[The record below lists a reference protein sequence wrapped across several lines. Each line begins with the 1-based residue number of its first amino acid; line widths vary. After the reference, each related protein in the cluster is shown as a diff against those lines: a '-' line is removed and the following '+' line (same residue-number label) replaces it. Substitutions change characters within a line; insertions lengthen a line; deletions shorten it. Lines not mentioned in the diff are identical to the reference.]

1 MGVLD
6 EIKSRIDIADLI
18 GREVELRRAGRLYKG
33 LCPFHPDRN
42 PSFFV
47 YPDQWTYHCF
57 GCGAHGS
64 GIDFVMN
71 RRGLSFAE
79 ALAFLAREAGVEL
92 RPVRPAEPGETDR
105 VMAANQLAAEFF
117 QAMLRVHRPARV
129 YLAGRGLDL
138 PTVQAFGLGY
148 APADGTALLDRLA
161 GAGFDADLLVAAG
174 LAVRREG
181 GAVVDRFRDRVMF
194 PIRDARGRVVGF
206 GGRVL
211 GDGEPKY
218 LNTPDTPVFKKGEVL
233 YGLDLARS
241 GIREAGVAVIVEGYF
256 DVITAHQFGFK
267 NVVGTLGTAITP
279 AQARLLRDYC
289 ETVILCLDAD
299 PAGQTATR
307 RALDLLWRDL
317 ADRAVPVFEGGRR
330 VRVSVRGAPGLTVR
344 VAILPAGKDP
354 DEAIRQDREL
364 FRRALAEAR
373 PVLDFLIEMLPQ
385 RFDLRFAEGKSAA
398 ARDIA
403 PLLRAV
409 PDPVVR
415 GHYVQT
421 AARAL
426 GVAEA
431 DLRLLIAGEESRPG
445 PGHPARTAGTDL
457 DPDSRKEEELLALL
471 LRHPELKAFAD
482 DLKPDHFG
490 RERTRLLFIAWRE
503 AEDGS
508 WVDALPPDLAE
519 YCRELADRLLPGD
532 ESERAAESFRDRVR
546 LLEAARLRRAQEL
559 RDLAIA
565 EAEAAGDLEGA
576 MRLLEAGSELARER
590 QRILGL
596 KPAG

>member
-33 LCPFHPDRN
+33 VCPFHPDRN

-79 ALAFLAREAGVEL
+79 ALALLAREAGVEL
-92 RPVRPAEPGETDR
+92 QPARPEAPGQADR
-105 VMAANQLAAEFF
+105 ILAANQLAAEFY
-117 QAMLRVHRPARV
+117 QAMLRQHRPARA

-148 APADGTALLDRLA
+148 APADGTALLDRLTA
-161 GAGFDADLLVAAG
+161 AGFDVDLLVTAG
-174 LAVRREG
+174 LVVRREG
-181 GAVVDRFRDRVMF
+181 GVVDRLRDRVIF
-194 PIRDARGRVVGF
+194 PIRDAGGRVVGF

-211 GDGEPKY
+211 KEGDPKY

-233 YGLDLARS
+233 YGLDLARA
-241 GIREAGVAVIVEGYF
+241 GIREAGAAVVVEGYF

-279 AQARLLRDYC
+279 AQARLLKNFC

-299 PAGQTATR
+299 PAGQAATR

-317 ADRAVPVFEGGRR
+317 ADRTVPVFEGGRR
-330 VRVSVRGAPGLTVR
+330 ARLSFRDGPGLNVR
-344 VAILPAGKDP
+344 VALVPAGKDP
-354 DEAIRQDREL
+354 DEAIRQDPEL
-364 FRRALAEAR
+364 FRRAVADAR
-373 PVLDFLIEMLPQ
+373 PVLDFLIELLPQ
-385 RFDLRFAEGKSAA
+385 RFDLSLAEGKSAA
-398 ARDIA
+398 AREVA
-403 PLLRAV
+403 PLLQAV

-415 GHYVQT
+415 GHYVQKL
-421 AARAL
+421 ARSL
-426 GVAEA
+426 RVAEA
-431 DLRLLIAGEESRPG
+431 DLRPLVTGERPRRGPDQPVEAAGV
-445 PGHPARTAGTDL
+445 DL
-457 DPDSRKEEELLALL
+457 DPDRQKEEELLALL
-471 LRHPELKAFAD
+471 FRHPELKALAD
-482 DLKPDHFG
+482 DLSPDHFG
-490 RERTRLLFIAWRE
+490 REKTRILFIAWRQ

-508 WVDALPPDLAE
+508 WVAALPPELAD
-519 YCRELADRLLPGD
+519 YYRELADRPLHGD
-532 ESERAAESFRDRVR
+532 EPERAIESFRDRLR
-546 LLEAARLRRAQEL
+546 LLEAARLRRALEL

-565 EAEAAGDLEGA
+565 EAEAAGDIEGA
-576 MRLLEAGSELARER
+576 MRLLQAGEELARER

-596 KPAG
+596 KTTG

>member
-6 EIKSRIDIADLI
+6 EIKSRIDIVDLV

-64 GIDFVMN
+64 GVDFVMN

-79 ALAFLAREAGVEL
+79 ALALLAREAGLEL
-92 RPVRPAEPGETDR
+92 RPARPEETGETDR
-105 VMAANQLAAEFF
+105 ILAANQLAAEFY
-117 QAMLRVHRPARV
+117 QAMLREHRPARA

-148 APADGTALLDRLA
+148 APAGGTALLDRLTE
-161 GAGFDADLLVAAG
+161 AGFEVDLLVGAG
-174 LAVRREG
+174 LVVRRDG
-181 GAVVDRFRDRVMF
+181 GGVADRFRDRIMF
-194 PIRDARGRVVGF
+194 PIRDGRGRVVGF

-218 LNTPDTPVFKKGEVL
+218 LNTPDTGLFKKGEVL
-233 YGLDLARS
+233 YGLDLARPA
-241 GIREAGVAVIVEGYF
+241 IRDAGAAVVVEGYF
-256 DVITAHQFGFK
+256 DVITAHQFGFR

-299 PAGQTATR
+299 PAGQAATR
-307 RALDLLWRDL
+307 RALDLLWREV
-317 ADRAVPVFEGGRR
+317 ADRTVPVFEGGRR
-330 VRVSVRGAPGLTVR
+330 ARLSVRSAPGLEVR
-344 VAILPAGKDP
+344 VAMVPAGKDP
-354 DEAIRQDREL
+354 DEAIRQDPEG

-373 PVLDFLIEMLPQ
+373 PVLDFLIELLPR
-385 RFDLRFAEGKSAA
+385 RFDLTFAEGKAAA
-398 ARDIA
+398 ARDIG
-403 PLLRAV
+403 PLLQAV

-415 GHYVQT
+415 GHYIQRV
-421 AARAL
+421 ARTI
-426 GVAEA
+426 GTAEA
-431 DLRLLIAGEESRPG
+431 DLRRLLGEGRPRRSPEPPKEAGGE
-445 PGHPARTAGTDL
+445 L
-457 DPDSRKEEELLALL
+457 DPDSRKEEELLGLL
-471 LRHPELKAFAD
+471 FRHPELKALVD
-482 DLKPDHFG
+482 DLSPEHFG
-490 RERTRLLFIAWRE
+490 REKTRLLFIAWRQ
-503 AEDGS
+503 AEDGG
-508 WVDALPPDLAE
+508 WVDTLPPELAD
-519 YCRELADRLLPGD
+519 YYRELAARPLPGD
-532 ESERAAESFRDRVR
+532 DPERAGESFRDRVR
-546 LLEAARLRRAQEL
+546 LLEAARLRRVQQL

-565 EAEAAGDLEGA
+565 EAEAAGDVEEAL
-576 MRLLEAGSELARER
+576 RLLQAASEVAQER

-596 KPAG
+596 KPTG